1 MKNYFI
7 IKYIITKSREYI
19 FIFLTATI
27 FLFTSFSKSFSEE
40 NVFILDNIEV
50 KGIIDINFSRDK
62 YINRAFLDSFE
73 ILISKIL
80 VSSDYNKINN
90 IKLNDVKKLIN
101 SFQILEET
109 YRNDEYKAI
118 FKIFYNELEVKKF
131 LSSKNISFSQPK
143 KISAVFYPVLFVEDE
158 ALQIL
163 MKIIFI
169 KNGIR
174 LKLKMN

>member
-27 FLFTSFSKSFSEE
+27 FLFISFSKSFSEE

-80 VSSDYNKINN
+80 VSASTLQEILLQV
-90 IKLNDVKKLIN
+90 LNR
-101 SFQILEET
+101 ILF
-109 YRNDEYKAI
+109 YVLDIII
-118 FKIFYNELEVKKF
+118 FKIFLRD
-131 LSSKNISFSQPK
+131 
-143 KISAVFYPVLFVEDE
+143 FV
-158 ALQIL
+158 
-163 MKIIFI
+163 
-169 KNGIR
+169 
-174 LKLKMN
+174 